1 MDDLDLEKL
10 KKELDDVSGDDRYDV
25 DDILREAGA
34 DTTEAG
40 GAELD
45 QLMKQFGI
53 TVEQDAQPEEAS
65 TAPVQQ
71 QEETAEPAGIHLA
84 AQQDALAREAKT
96 ETAASDPLEE
106 QEELFAQL
114 FTQLDE
120 IEQHPLSDLL
130 DPPTQA
136 MPAEQETQALQA
148 DEPDAVE
155 SDELDEPEQPESAE
169 QPAQPEPAE
178 QADEGEPEDADE
190 TEPNED
196 GTEDTEDTEETPKKG
211 FFACL
216 FGFDED
222 EADEEDEDEEE
233 EDIDGEDE
241 PGEWDGAD
249 EAALPDEPEQTLTED
264 EPDEQPPAADEMADI
279 DAEASKKGFFARL
292 FGFDE
297 ADEDAAEQG
306 EDAQPDEQAPES
318 DIVPDEP
325 EAADEPAQE
334 PETAEQPDAAAD
346 SDATGEQPEDAG
358 VAAFADALA
367 QEEAVGA
374 TEETPEPPRP
384 RPEDTPV
391 ISEQELEEFLSS
403 VKTEEDAPHTSFEQ
417 LLRDNGLEIEKDE
430 PKTQKISLE
439 KFPDEETTVY
449 VDVPVREPAAQPE
462 KPEVFD
468 IEAEDASFAEKDT
481 PDEPAQA
488 DDIRQQLDEPIE
500 DPDWLEMPLEQVSE
514 QAPPLE
520 ELRQEGPVMAREVA
534 RQKDWLLER
543 IRAYQQSLKQ
553 EEQPDAPV
561 EPEEPEE
568 PEEIHAADELH
579 AMQQQ
584 ESDEER
590 DSVFPDRSVDK
601 PKTESAD
608 RESTLTDEQDT
619 LQATQP
625 IHVDLPER
633 QEAPQPQKER
643 QAPRSAPRP
652 NPTAARRKPAYQP
665 RHAAAKPQREVWP
678 KEETPQDMRRA
689 EKSWRLRAQ
698 WQARRSIP
706 VLLCTLVAIYIS
718 CASDF
723 SLPLPASLD
732 YVANP
737 GTVLWVLIGLQIAA
751 MLFAYDLI
759 WEGIQAAM
767 HLTPN
772 FSTLVDLALAL
783 NLIHCAVRMAAEGE
797 EIPFV
802 CIALM
807 ALFAQMRARC
817 AFSGARHYAF
827 KTAANAHQPMGLFY
841 HDGKRPHVVK
851 APMNDV
857 RDFARQTVQP
867 DENWKQERIL
877 TVLAV
882 VFAVVLSVIVSVSTG
897 DAGRI
902 WYVLAATVT
911 GACQIALLG
920 AAAMA
925 QVHAAR
931 HMAKNGAA
939 VVGRRGAH
947 SIASADTVVLTDND
961 LFPAGTIALQKL
973 ELRSNLNDAT
983 ALAYAAALA
992 GDSSLGHML
1001 AEEVRTR
1008 YGAPLTAHHVVHYAD
1023 GGIGGLIG
1031 GLEVLLGDTDFMA
1044 QRGMIVRDVPENGL
1058 VLALDHDVSAVIV
1071 VDYVV
1076 PVAQYTAMHELTERN
1091 LKILLHTRNQQ
1102 VTPELVE
1109 RLYALQ
1115 KGTVILPELEQDRA
1129 MQSPR
1134 YTKDDA
1140 LCGLLARDGL
1150 VPLANCVATS
1160 REQTQ
1165 FTQAG
1170 GVIGVCAAFVC
1181 MLLMT
1186 YLCYIFMPSDAR
1198 PIRMLIYAILCFIP
1212 IFFLENGVG
1221 RD

>member
-34 DTTEAG
+34 DPTEAG
-40 GAELD
+40 GEELD

-53 TVEQDAQPEEAS
+53 TVEQDAQPEEAP
-65 TAPVQQ
+65 TAPVRQD
-71 QEETAEPAGIHLA
+71 EMADDPAGIHLA
-84 AQQDALAREAKT
+84 AQQTEALAAQQDELAREAKA
-96 ETAASDPLEE
+96 TAPSDPLEE

-120 IEQHPLSDLL
+120 IEQHPLDELL

-148 DEPDAVE
+148 DEPDAAE
-155 SDELDEPEQPESAE
+155 PDEPELPE
-169 QPAQPEPAE
+169 QPDTPQPLE
-178 QADEGEPEDADE
+178 QQDAGETEDTDE
-190 TEPNED
+190 TEPEED
-196 GTEDTEDTEETPKKG
+196 GTEAAEETP
-211 FFACL
+211 
-216 FGFDED
+216 
-222 EADEEDEDEEE
+222 
-233 EDIDGEDE
+233 
-241 PGEWDGAD
+241 
-249 EAALPDEPEQTLTED
+249 
-264 EPDEQPPAADEMADI
+264 
-279 DAEASKKGFFARL
+279 KKGFFARL

-297 ADEDAAEQG
+297 EDEADEDNAESDDEDEPADDVPDEWDESGEVELPGEPEQTLTEDEKNKQPTEDAVRAPEEIDAEVSKKGFFAHLFGFDEADGEAEQSADAQTDGQDQTAETVDVPETDAAEQ
-306 EDAQPDEQAPES
+306 
-318 DIVPDEP
+318 P
-325 EAADEPAQE
+325 EAA
-334 PETAEQPDAAAD
+334 AD
-346 SDATGEQPEDAG
+346 GDTTGEPPEDAG

-367 QEEAVGA
+367 QEAAVGA

-403 VKTEEDAPHTSFEQ
+403 VKTEDDAPHASFEQ
-417 LLRDNGLEIEKDE
+417 LLRDNGLEVEKDE

-468 IEAEDASFAEKDT
+468 IEAEDAAFAEQEAA
-481 PDEPAQA
+481 DEPKQT
-488 DDIRQQLDEPIE
+488 DDVRQLLDEPIT
-500 DPDWLEMPLEQVSE
+500 DPDWLALPLERVSE

-553 EEQPDAPV
+553 EEQAE
-561 EPEEPEE
+561 EPQEPEE

-584 ESDEER
+584 ESDGER

-601 PKTESAD
+601 PETESAD

-625 IHVDLPER
+625 IHLDLPER
-633 QEAPQPQKER
+633 QAEQRPQ
-643 QAPRSAPRP
+643 QAEQPPRSAPRS
-652 NPTAARRKPAYQP
+652 NPTAAKRKPASAP
-665 RHAAAKPQREVWP
+665 RRAAAKQQRAVWP
-678 KEETPQDMRRA
+678 KEEAPQDMRRA

-706 VLLCTLVAIYIS
+706 VLICTLLAIYIS
-718 CASDF
+718 CAGDF

-737 GTVLWVLIGLQIAA
+737 GTVLGVLIGLQLVA

-759 WEGIQAAM
+759 WEGVQAAQ

-772 FSTLVDLALAL
+772 FSTLVDLALLL

-851 APMNDV
+851 APLNDV
-857 RDFARQTVQP
+857 RGFAQQTVQP

-911 GACQIALLG
+911 GACQISLLG

-939 VVGRRGAH
+939 VAGRRGAH

-1008 YGAPLTAHHVVHYAD
+1008 YGAPLMAHHVVHYAD
-1023 GGIGGLIG
+1023 GGIGGLVG
-1031 GLEVLLGDTDFMA
+1031 GLEVLLGDADFMA

-1058 VLALDHDVSAVIV
+1058 VLALDHDVSAVMVI
-1071 VDYVV
+1071 DYVV

-1091 LKILLHTRNQQ
+1091 LTILLHTRNQQ

-1109 RLYALQ
+1109 RLYALK

-1140 LCGLLARDGL
+1140 LCGLLVRDGL

-1160 REQTQ
+1160 KEQTQ

>member
-10 KKELDDVSGDDRYDV
+10 KQELDDVSGDDRYDV

-40 GAELD
+40 GEELD

-53 TVEQDAQPEEAS
+53 TVEQDIQPEEAP
-65 TAPVQQ
+65 TAPVRQD
-71 QEETAEPAGIHLA
+71 ETADDPAGVHLA
-84 AQQDALAREAKT
+84 AQQTEALAAQQDELAREAKA
-96 ETAASDPLEE
+96 TAPSDPLEE

-120 IEQHPLSDLL
+120 IEQHPLSELL

-148 DEPDAVE
+148 DEPDVVE
-155 SDELDEPEQPESAE
+155 SDELDESEQPV
-169 QPAQPEPAE
+169 QPEPAE
-178 QADEGEPEDADE
+178 QPDEGEPEDADE
-190 TEPNED
+190 TEPEDIGGNET
-196 GTEDTEDTEETPKKG
+196 GTEDTEETPKKG
-211 FFACL
+211 FFARL
-216 FGFDED
+216 FGFDEED
-222 EADEEDEDEEE
+222 EADEDEEAVGEEE
-233 EDIDGEDE
+233 EIDGDDEAMDDE
-241 PGEWDGAD
+241 PGESD
-249 EAALPDEPEQTLTED
+249 AAELPDEPEQMLTED
-264 EPDEQPPAADEMADI
+264 EPDEHPTAT

-297 ADEDAAEQG
+297 ADEDAEQG
-306 EDAQPDEQAPES
+306 EDAQTEAEAPEL
-318 DIVPDEP
+318 DTVPDEP
-325 EAADEPAQE
+325 EAADEPAQKL
-334 PETAEQPDAAAD
+334 ETTEQPDAAAEGD
-346 SDATGEQPEDAG
+346 TTDEQPEDAG

-367 QEEAVGA
+367 QEAAVGA

-403 VKTEEDAPHTSFEQ
+403 VKTEDDAPHASFEQ

-468 IEAEDASFAEKDT
+468 IEAEDAAFVEQDT
-481 PDEPAQA
+481 PDEPEQA
-488 DDIRQQLDEPIE
+488 DDVRQLLDEPVE
-500 DPDWLEMPLEQVSE
+500 DPDWLELPLERVSE

-553 EEQPDAPV
+553 EEQPD
-561 EPEEPEE
+561 EPEE

-584 ESDEER
+584 DSDEER

-601 PKTESAD
+601 PETESAD

-625 IHVDLPER
+625 IHLDLPER
-633 QEAPQPQKER
+633 QTAQQQAGR
-643 QAPRSAPRP
+643 APRSAPR
-652 NPTAARRKPAYQP
+652 NPAAAKRKSAYQP
-665 RHAAAKPQREVWP
+665 RHAAAKPQRAVWP
-678 KEETPQDMRRA
+678 KEEAPQDMRRA

-718 CASDF
+718 CAGDF

-737 GTVLWVLIGLQIAA
+737 GTVLRVLIGLQLVA

-759 WEGIQAAM
+759 WEGVQAAQ

-772 FSTLVDLALAL
+772 FSTLVDLALLL

-851 APMNDV
+851 APLNDV
-857 RDFARQTVQP
+857 RGFAQQTVQP

-911 GACQIALLG
+911 GACQISLLG

-939 VVGRRGAH
+939 VAGRRGAH

-1008 YGAPLTAHHVVHYAD
+1008 YGAPLMAHHVVHYAD
-1023 GGIGGLIG
+1023 GGIGGLVG
-1031 GLEVLLGDTDFMA
+1031 GLEVLLGDADFMA

-1058 VLALDHDVSAVIV
+1058 VLALDHDVSAVMVI
-1071 VDYVV
+1071 DYVV

-1091 LKILLHTRNQQ
+1091 LTILLHTRNQQ

-1109 RLYALQ
+1109 RLYALK

-1140 LCGLLARDGL
+1140 LCGLLVRDGL

-1160 REQTQ
+1160 KEQTQ